1 MFDPNPPGFSKAR
14 GGSVSASYQYVI
26 VVVIV
31 VVVVVL
37 VTVVVV
43 WGRGAAAVVLVVSI
57 FAVVDWVLVRSKI
70 EGCVVEEVTSP
81 PIPLPSW
88 I

>member
-1 MFDPNPPGFSKAR
+1 LIQTHHVSAKPGAAV
-14 GGSVSASYQYVI
+14 VSASYQYVI
-26 VVVIV
+26 VVVL

-57 FAVVDWVLVRSKI
+57 FAVVEWVLVRSEI
-70 EGCVVEEVTSP
+70 EGCVVEGVTIP

>member
-1 MFDPNPPGFSKAR
+1 LIQTHQVSAKPGAAV
-14 GGSVSASYQYVI
+14 VSASYPYVI

-37 VTVVVV
+37 VTVVLV
-43 WGRGAAAVVLVVSI
+43 WGRGTAAVVLVVST
-57 FAVVDWVLVRSKI
+57 FAVVDWALVRSET
-70 EGCVVEEVTSP
+70 EGCVVEGVTSP

>member
-1 MFDPNPPGFSKAR
+1 LIQTHHVSAKPGAAV
-14 GGSVSASYQYVI
+14 VSASYQYVI

-43 WGRGAAAVVLVVSI
+43 WRRRAAAVVLEVSI
-57 FAVVDWVLVRSKI
+57 IAVVDWVLVRSGI
-70 EGCVVEEVTSP
+70 EGCVVEGVTSP